1 MLRGG
6 SVCSIFNFKELQH
19 IPDVA
24 ALFIYTLT
32 LFFN

>member
-1 MLRGG
+1 MLRAG

-19 IPDVA
+19 IPDVV
-24 ALFIYTLT
+24 ALFIYA